1 MVSCRNLLIYLR
13 PEAQQRALSLF
24 HFALHDH
31 GILFLGSAKSLG
43 EATNLFDPIDRTH
56 RIFQVVRQ
64 LHHPRMGH
72 PTLWR
77 PGAPAG
83 PLPAAG
89 PLRRTLADLAQRAL
103 LENYAPASVI
113 IDRNRH
119 GLYFSG
125 PIDRFLRLATG
136 TPEQDVLSMAREGLQ
151 PRLRTAIERA
161 FRTNKRVTVHGAQVR
176 RGAKTLGVTIEVCP
190 VAKADDELL
199 LISFIDEPAAASAKA
214 GSRTDAEQEAVA
226 LLQAELDTTRK
237 ELSRTIRDLERSNEE
252 ITGANEEVISMNEEL
267 QATNEELETS
277 EEELQSRNKE
287 LATLNTQLRQ
297 SLDAQSVA
305 ADDLT
310 NLLNSTGIATLF
322 LDARLRIKFFNP
334 PASTLFSVIGSD
346 VGRPLND
353 LAQKFADPTLLA
365 DAGSVLATG
374 TRVQR
379 EIQDERGIWYI
390 QTILPYRTASGTTD
404 GVVITFA
411 DITAVKTAELAADR
425 ARVYAETI
433 VNTMHE
439 PLVVLDRA
447 LRIVSANP
455 AFVTTFGLQAGTVPG
470 RALHELES
478 PVLRDRRLGEVLE
491 QLARQEDV
499 IADREIAI
507 EGPGGEQHVLRVN
520 GRRLPDGPPD
530 AGMIMLAMEDFTE
543 RNRSIGQQFRSFLN
557 AMPEP
562 MMIVWERGRIRWV
575 NAAFE
580 NLFGYRADELVGQ
593 SIDILVPADRRE
605 RHTQLHRAYLRDPT
619 PRSMGPWPGDPR
631 CDQGWPH
638 PAAGNRAQSDR
649 GEYRPAGG
657 CRGARHL
664 RAQADRAD
672 PRRCQDAGA
681 AGQPGEDPLSPGGQP
696 RSAPAAAGD
705 AAAARRARG
714 KDRRRGREGHAA
726 PAGRHGRCHE
736 RGARR
741 LPRHEPD
748 RGRDDH
754 AACRGVF
761 SSRAVRPPAD
771 RIRHPGRRQ
780 RTGTSGRAVSRDD
793 P

>member
-1 MVSCRNLLIYLR
+1 MKKAETAVRPTAGRRRRAHPGPADAADPPAAAHCPVVGVGASAGGLEAVSALLAAMPSDGGLAIVVIQHLDPANRSLLVELLARQTAMPVQQAADGMTVQADHVYVIPPGRYLAIVNGQLQLSVAPAHSLPLSVDFFLRSLAGDRTSRAIGIVLSGTGSDGTLGLKAIREAGGLTLVQDPDDAAYDGMPRSAIEAGAADYILPARDMPAAMLRYAARDYARNGDTSATEAGGEDTEARAAQIVDALRAATGEDFALYRSGTLLRRVARRMALTGTDDFTTYLARLRNDAAEAGALAKDLLINVTSVFRDRAAFAFLAEQVLPSLVARHGDDQPIRVWSAGCATGEEAYSLAILLLEQVASAGKRTRVQVFATDIDAEALEVARAGVYPDSIEADLSAERLERFFTRTDHHYTVANVLRKTIVFARHNLLRDAPFSRLDMVSCRNLLIYLR

-31 GILFLGSAKSLG
+31 GILFLGSAESLG

-297 SLDAQSVA
+297 SLDAQRVA
-305 ADDLT
+305 AA
-310 NLLNSTGIATLF
+310 NSA
-322 LDARLRIKFFNP
+322 P
-334 PASTLFSVIGSD
+334 
-346 VGRPLND
+346 
-353 LAQKFADPTLLA
+353 AQK
-365 DAGSVLATG
+365 V
-374 TRVQR
+374 R
-379 EIQDERGIWYI
+379 
-390 QTILPYRTASGTTD
+390 
-404 GVVITFA
+404 
-411 DITAVKTAELAADR
+411 R
-425 ARVYAETI
+425 A
-433 VNTMHE
+433 
-439 PLVVLDRA
+439 
-447 LRIVSANP
+447 
-455 AFVTTFGLQAGTVPG
+455 
-470 RALHELES
+470 
-478 PVLRDRRLGEVLE
+478 
-491 QLARQEDV
+491 
-499 IADREIAI
+499 
-507 EGPGGEQHVLRVN
+507 
-520 GRRLPDGPPD
+520 
-530 AGMIMLAMEDFTE
+530 
-543 RNRSIGQQFRSFLN
+543 
-557 AMPEP
+557 
-562 MMIVWERGRIRWV
+562 
-575 NAAFE
+575 
-580 NLFGYRADELVGQ
+580 
-593 SIDILVPADRRE
+593 
-605 RHTQLHRAYLRDPT
+605 
-619 PRSMGPWPGDPR
+619 
-631 CDQGWPH
+631 
-638 PAAGNRAQSDR
+638 
-649 GEYRPAGG
+649 
-657 CRGARHL
+657 
-664 RAQADRAD
+664 
-672 PRRCQDAGA
+672 
-681 AGQPGEDPLSPGGQP
+681 
-696 RSAPAAAGD
+696 RSAPPEPSRRKS
-705 AAAARRARG
+705 AARRLQ
-714 KDRRRGREGHAA
+714 DHRR
-726 PAGRHGRCHE
+726 
-736 RGARR
+736 
-741 LPRHEPD
+741 
-748 RGRDDH
+748 
-754 AACRGVF
+754 
-761 SSRAVRPPAD
+761 
-771 RIRHPGRRQ
+771 
-780 RTGTSGRAVSRDD
+780 
-793 P
+793 